1 MQKWQIK
8 TLNRKSIPLVMLG
21 MLTLLLQQAQQS
33 PQERVKSFQF
43 IQTKQT
49 MKKSVFTE
57 SLAVSLILQ
66 PELHPLPS
74 TISQFLSKS
83 VQTMFLLTNSIF
95 RGWLTTSTTAVR
107 FLCSPL
113 RFLFFS
119 NNLYPS
125 QSLQVLPSQVS
136 ETLLTTEQSQLT

>member
-1 MQKWQIK
+1 MANQD
-8 TLNRKSIPLVMLG
+8 P
-21 MLTLLLQQAQQS
+21 
-33 PQERVKSFQF
+33 
-43 IQTKQT
+43 
-49 MKKSVFTE
+49 
-57 SLAVSLILQ
+57 Q
-66 PELHPLPS
+66 PEIYTTRYAWNADTTTATGA
-74 TISQFLSKS
+74 TIAAGTSQVVSIY
-83 VQTMFLLTNSIF
+83 TNQANNEEVRI